1 MDKKV
6 LKQYSVNI
14 WDKMNCFLF
23 ATTIAFVI
31 VFLALFIACFIKRIP
46 DDCHNTV
53 LGMCGIF
60 ASLSSAFFIA
70 WYVRFYE
77 LKAQR
82 AKEQKALELIY
93 PYLLNIFTTIN
104 EFLPHLKYFT
114 KINDDDTIVYPK
126 ETVYFKDF
134 GTDSKNRF
142 FVNLDVEF
150 KNTHSILDV
159 NLDECLGLPIIF
171 QCNEKII
178 KLLTEIKTNGLTSQL
193 VQIFEA
199 SSNPEFVNTSFC
211 GLKSNYNKF
220 VCYYDELAVIVNRKQ
235 KGELVELTSEERY
248 DYLEET
254 EKIKQMISSAHKGK
268 IYFGGNQIQ

>member
-14 WDKMNCFLF
+14 WDKTNWFLF
-23 ATTIAFVI
+23 VTTIALVML
-31 VFLALFIACFIKRIP
+31 FLALFIACFIKRIP
-46 DDCHNTV
+46 NDCHNTI

-77 LKAQR
+77 LKSQR

-93 PYLLNIFTTIN
+93 PYLLDIFLTIN

-114 KINDDDTIVYPK
+114 KINDDDTIIYSK
-126 ETVYFKDF
+126 ETIYFKDSDM
-134 GTDSKNRF
+134 DSKNCF
-142 FVNLDVEF
+142 FVNLDMEF
-150 KNTHSILDV
+150 KNTYSILDI
-159 NLDECLGLPIIF
+159 NLEECLSLPIIY

-199 SSNPEFVNTSFC
+199 SSKSEFVKTSFC

-220 VCYYDELAVIVNRKQ
+220 IRYYNELAVIVNGKQ
-235 KGELVELTSEERY
+235 KGELVELTSEERS
-248 DYLEET
+248 DYLKEI
-254 EKIKQMISSAHKGK
+254 EKIKQMISSAHEGK
-268 IYFGGNQIQ
+268 IYFNGNQIQ

>member
-114 KINDDDTIVYPK
+114 KINDDDTIIYPK
-126 ETVYFKDF
+126 ETVYFKDL

-178 KLLTEIKTNGLTSQL
+178 KLLT
-193 VQIFEA
+193 
-199 SSNPEFVNTSFC
+199 
-211 GLKSNYNKF
+211 
-220 VCYYDELAVIVNRKQ
+220 
-235 KGELVELTSEERY
+235 
-248 DYLEET
+248 
-254 EKIKQMISSAHKGK
+254 
-268 IYFGGNQIQ
+268 